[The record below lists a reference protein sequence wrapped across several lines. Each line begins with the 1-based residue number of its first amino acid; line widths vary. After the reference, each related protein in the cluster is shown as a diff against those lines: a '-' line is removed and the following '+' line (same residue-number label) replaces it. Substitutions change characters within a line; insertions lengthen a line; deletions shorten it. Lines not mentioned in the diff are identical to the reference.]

1 MTTSFYLT
9 VTKHKSY
16 GRSPGLKLTSKKPT
30 TLAANQIA
38 VQVSLQLPD
47 ALFEKPSIKVN
58 LTIDKS
64 TTINNLQT
72 IDATVMDN
80 IAEVLQ
86 NQLGVKVHVTASEI
100 DHAQK
105 EKQDVLDEFNKF

>member
-16 GRSPGLKLTSKKPT
+16 VRSPGLKLTSKKPT
-30 TLAANQIA
+30 ALAANQIA

-58 LTIDKS
+58 LTIDSK
-64 TTINNLQT
+64 TAIGNMQT
-72 IDATVMDN
+72 IEADVMDN

-100 DHAQK
+100 DTEQQ
-105 EKQDVLDEFNKF
+105 EKFDIINQIGK